1 MEWDFEKIDHIPP
14 DVRERCFLAKEIAAA
29 GNAVFERQG
38 FDGKGSV
45 LINHLVLFPFHRMKY
60 NFVVHAATKIVEPR
74 AHESF
79 EVVTGAIDMEFGS
92 ASEQIES
99 AEQTN

>member
-1 MEWDFEKIDHIPP
+1 
-14 DVRERCFLAKEIAAA
+14 
-29 GNAVFERQG
+29 
-38 FDGKGSV
+38 
-45 LINHLVLFPFHRMKY
+45 MKY